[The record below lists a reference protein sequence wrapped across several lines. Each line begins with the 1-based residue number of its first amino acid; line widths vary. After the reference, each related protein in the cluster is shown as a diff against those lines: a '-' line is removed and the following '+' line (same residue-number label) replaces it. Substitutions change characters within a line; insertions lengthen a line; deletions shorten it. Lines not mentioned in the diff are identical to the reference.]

1 MCQKWFQKHETTS
14 LGFKKF
20 EKNKIL
26 NFCHFWVP
34 YATFEQQT
42 CRKKRKMQKFPQ
54 KNEIEK
60 SIFGRKQTNFG
71 RYVVGRSGLSK
82 ILPKI
87 FFIQNGQK
95 FMILSQKNVPPQKKG
110 PFFFL
115 FFFTSWKKLW
125 LNMFFLC
132 LFVSIKY
139 LFYLKLLSQSNMREK
154 KIWSLRGRTAFFDTF
169 WVWNRQTQ
177 KEQ

>member
-34 YATFEQQT
+34 YATFEQQR
-42 CRKKRKMQKFPQ
+42 CRKKRKMQKFLQ

-95 FMILSQKNVPPQKKG
+95 FMILSQKNIPPPKKKKKKKSAFLGGGGSGDRVPFLMKCLGLPMQKIDSHLKDICTYLKQKK
-110 PFFFL
+110 
-115 FFFTSWKKLW
+115 
-125 LNMFFLC
+125 
-132 LFVSIKY
+132 
-139 LFYLKLLSQSNMREK
+139 
-154 KIWSLRGRTAFFDTF
+154 
-169 WVWNRQTQ
+169 
-177 KEQ
+177 